1 MKITNDPSGPKPVEV
16 QVAGIGFI
24 SRLRNYFLTG
34 LVIAA
39 PLAITTY
46 IVWWMVQWIDSW
58 VKPLIPNRYNPE
70 QYLPFAVPGFGVL
83 LAIVLITLL
92 GFLTANLLG
101 RSLVGFGESL
111 LGRMPL
117 VRTIYSGLKQMFVTM
132 LTDKAATFNKV
143 VLVEYPRRNLWSIAF
158 VSTEVKGEL
167 YEILNESDKPEDRVM
182 SVYVP
187 TTPNPT
193 SGYLL
198 FCKRSELVELD
209 MSIEDAAKLVITAGL
224 VSPEH
229 YEKHIKSSADRARVL
244 RKRIPA
250 AVD

>member
-1 MKITNDPSGPKPVEV
+1 MSMGSEPFGEGPAEKPVGLGLV
-16 QVAGIGFI
+16 
-24 SRLRNYFLTG
+24 SRMRNYFLTG

-39 PLAITTY
+39 PLAITIY
-46 IVWWMVQWIDSW
+46 IVWWMVQWIDGW

-83 LAIVLITLL
+83 LAIILITAL

-101 RSLVGFGESL
+101 RSLVSYGESL

-143 VLVEYPRRNLWSIAF
+143 VLVEYPRRNLWSLAF
-158 VSTEVKGEL
+158 VSTAVKGEL
-167 YEILNESDKPEDRVM
+167 YEILNEGDQYEDQIM

-198 FCKRSELVELD
+198 FCKRSELIELD

-224 VSPEH
+224 VTPEH
-229 YEKHIKSSADRARVL
+229 YKKHVKSPADRARLL
-244 RKRIPA
+244 RKPIPA
-250 AVD
+250 EVD